1 MYRYIVA
8 EDMAQVSKNRV
19 RADVYSRM
27 YEIFL
32 DAIADVRS
40 RRDVDA
46 FVGDFLTPT
55 ERIMLPK
62 RLAIAYL
69 LMKGYE
75 QRLISQYLK
84 VSFTTITRVSNQLR
98 VSGSGYRKVIA
109 KIFADEN
116 LVEFLEKIDDEMV
129 KLVGPAGPGS
139 SNWSQWYKDRWR
151 RKMTAK
157 KPF

>member
-1 MYRYIVA
+1 
-8 EDMAQVSKNRV
+8 MAQVSRNRV
-19 RADVYSRM
+19 RADVYARM
-27 YEIFL
+27 EEIFL

-40 RRDVDA
+40 RKDVDA

-62 RLAIAYL
+62 RLAIAFL
-69 LMKGYE
+69 LAKGYE

-98 VSGSGYRKVIA
+98 VSGDGYRKVIA
-109 KIFADEN
+109 KILADES
-116 LVEFLEKIDDEMV
+116 LAEFLEKIDDAIA
-129 KLVGPAGPGS
+129 KFVGPAGPGS
-139 SNWSQWYKDRWR
+139 SNWSQWYADRRR
-151 RKMTAK
+151 RKMAAK